1 MAKTGAIHA
10 LSNPAVAGRGATIQ
24 AGHNDTSTRPP
35 TDLRGNPAVYVTF
48 DEGTVLRS
56 YDAAGQPQPEI
67 CPCRGCVA
75 NTAEHRH

>member
-1 MAKTGAIHA
+1 MAKVGAIHA
-10 LSNPAVAGRGATIQ
+10 LSYPAVAGRDATIH

-35 TDLRGNPAVYVTF
+35 TDLRGNPAVCAAF
-48 DEGTVLRS
+48 GKGAVLWS

-67 CPCRGCVA
+67 RPCRGCVA